1 MSLVLEHATL
11 LDGTGRDPQPESRV
25 VVDDGRISRI
35 SRSNGPSAPKGAR
48 VIDCQ
53 GRTLMPGLLDAH
65 VHLASLDLDPV
76 AEVALAPAVIALRI
90 ARQIEETLQAGF
102 TTVRDAGGLDWGFKD
117 AVNRGLIRGPRLF
130 ISGPFLSQTGG
141 HGDNQRPRTAR
152 EPFHAIPGLTTETI
166 LADGADE
173 VRRAAREALRRGADQ
188 IKVMA
193 SGGAASPTD
202 ELDHVQYSVDEL
214 SAAVGVAR
222 GVGTYVLAHAYGPG
236 AIQACLRAGVRSIEH
251 GNFLDEETADQMLSQ
266 SDTYLVPTVIT
277 YELLSHLEAGNG
289 WTADNVRKIRQA
301 LTGAYDALGLAY
313 EKGLRIGSGSDVLAD
328 MQGEKGKEIA
338 CQARIMGAMN
348 AIVAATRTNAQL
360 LRMEQEVGT
369 LEEGKRADLIVL
381 DADPLA
387 NPDIFGQA
395 NHVRLVVLG
404 GEVVKDLDGGTPATA
419 LPQQGR
425 ATVPSGG

>member
-1 MSLVLEHATL
+1 VSVVFEHATL
-11 LDGTGRDPQPESRV
+11 LDCTGRDPQPNSRV
-25 VVDDGRISRI
+25 VVEEGRIRRI
-35 SRSNGPSAPKGAR
+35 AASDGPAGPRDAR

-76 AEVALAPAVIALRI
+76 EEVALAPAVIALRI
-90 ARQIEETLQAGF
+90 ARQIEDTLQAGF
-102 TTVRDAGGLDWGFKD
+102 TTVRDAGGLDWGFKE
-117 AVNRGLIRGPRLF
+117 AVRLGLIRGPRLF

-152 EPFHAIPGLTTETI
+152 ELFRAVHGLTSETI

-202 ELDHVQYSVDEL
+202 ELDHVQFSVDEL
-214 SAAVGVAR
+214 AAAVDVA
-222 GVGTYVLAHAYGPG
+222 GAVGTYVLAHAYGPK
-236 AIQACLRAGVRSIEH
+236 AIQNCLQAGVRSIEH
-251 GNFLDEETADQMLSQ
+251 GNFLDEETADQMLLR

-277 YELLSHLEAGNG
+277 YELMSRLEPGDG
-289 WTADNVRKIRQA
+289 WTADMARKIRQG

-338 CQARIMGAMN
+338 CQARVMGAMN
-348 AIVAATRTNAQL
+348 AIVAATRTNAAL
-360 LRMEQEVGT
+360 MRIEKETGT
-369 LEEGKRADLIVL
+369 IEEGKRADLIML
-381 DADPLA
+381 DADPLSD
-387 NPDIFGQA
+387 PGIFDDPA
-395 NHVRLVVLG
+395 HVRMVLLG
-404 GEVVKDLDGGTPATA
+404 GDVVKDVDAVAPT
-419 LPQQGR
+419 QFHR
-425 ATVPSGG
+425 

>member
-1 MSLVLEHATL
+1 M
-11 LDGTGRDPQPESRV
+11 
-25 VVDDGRISRI
+25 
-35 SRSNGPSAPKGAR
+35 
-48 VIDCQ
+48 
-53 GRTLMPGLLDAH
+53 
-65 VHLASLDLDPV
+65 
-76 AEVALAPAVIALRI
+76 
-90 ARQIEETLQAGF
+90 
-102 TTVRDAGGLDWGFKD
+102 
-117 AVNRGLIRGPRLF
+117 
-130 ISGPFLSQTGG
+130 
-141 HGDNQRPRTAR
+141 
-152 EPFHAIPGLTTETI
+152 
-166 LADGADE
+166 
-173 VRRAAREALRRGADQ
+173 RRAAREALRRGADQ

-425 ATVPSGG
+425 ATVPNGLLHFGLVHDAEPRPRLGLEPLVTDRLAALLTGPVATILDALEDVLDIVELGFEHGEGRQVSLPFEGLGPQLASMLIDLRQLAVLDDVGDMTA